1 MNDRNRKI
9 AIIVASILG
18 CGAILYLGGLLGQVF
33 TNYDLWMDSGG
44 MWGQA
49 QIAAPDWN
57 PLVCFINAFTWNGLK
72 AIGLIVGASAALVIY
87 LKVHDKFTS
96 SQYDP
101 RGFTKSKSGTYG
113 TADWMTEKEL
123 KSVLEL
129 TTADKATGMI
139 LGERKGQ
146 LICLPENT
154 RLNRHCAIFGASGTM
169 KSRAVIRN
177 ALFSIIRRG
186 ESALIADPKSEMY
199 SDTAELFR
207 QNGYEVKVLNLVDP
221 LHGDSWNCMSN
232 LNGNTMMA
240 QVLTNVIIGN
250 TSNGKSDHF
259 WDNGEANLLKALVL
273 YTEFDNSLPPERK
286 NLAYVYQLL
295 TRNNEKTLSLMFEQ
309 LPMDHPAKAP
319 YNLFSQSSDTVKSGI
334 ILGLGTRLQVLQNEA
349 VKQLVS
355 FSDIDL
361 TAPGRHK
368 CAYYI
373 ILSDQETS
381 MAFLSSLFFSFLFI
395 KLTRFADLS
404 PEGRCPIPVNLIL
417 DEFNNIGR
425 IGGAPDGSD
434 FCRSLSVIRSR
445 DIRVMLAVQS
455 LGQLQNRYP
464 NNLWAE
470 IIGNCDIQLMLGCTD
485 DVTADYISDRSGD
498 MSIQVDSTM
507 TVKKTV
513 AVAQVIPQYRE
524 TQGQGKRKLLTPDEV
539 LRLPHEEMLVII
551 RGQKMLK
558 LNKFD
563 YTRHPM
569 SREMVRSSI
578 MDYQPQ
584 VRYSPLPQTEPAP
597 TPTKKPRRES
607 RGRKLNRMDT
617 PPGEF

>member
-1 MNDRNRKI
+1 MNERSRKI
-9 AIIVASILG
+9 AIVIAAALGLFALLYLSGILG
-18 CGAILYLGGLLGQVF
+18 QLF
-33 TNYDLWMDSGG
+33 TNYSIWMNTGG
-44 MWGQA
+44 MWGEA
-49 QIAAPDWN
+49 QIKPPDWN
-57 PLVCFINAFTWNGLK
+57 PLVCLGAAFSWNGLK
-72 AIGLIVGASAALVIY
+72 ALLLIVGIGGGIVLYFKLQDRLSGVE
-87 LKVHDKFTS
+87 H
-96 SQYDP
+96 DP
-101 RGFTKSKSGTYG
+101 RGFTKSKTGTYG
-113 TADWMTEKEL
+113 TAGWMTDKEM
-123 KSVLEL
+123 KSVLET
-129 TTADKATGMI
+129 TTADKAKGVI

-146 LICLPENT
+146 LVCLPEDT
-154 RLNRHCAIFGASGTM
+154 RLNRHTVIFGASGTM
-169 KSRAVIRN
+169 KSRAIVRN
-177 ALFSIIRRG
+177 ALFSAIRRG
-186 ESALIADPKSEMY
+186 ESVLISDPKSEMY
-199 SDTAELFR
+199 NDTSELFR
-207 QNGYEVKVLNLVDP
+207 KNGYEVKVLNLVDP
-221 LHGDSWNCMSN
+221 EHGDSWNCMSD
-232 LNGNTMMA
+232 LNGNSMMA

-250 TSNGKSDHF
+250 TSSGKGDHF

-273 YTEFDNSLPPERK
+273 YTEFDKSLPPEK
-286 NLAYVYQLL
+286 KSLAYVYQLL
-295 TRNNEKTLSLMFEQ
+295 THSTDRTLSVMFED
-309 LPMDHPAKAP
+309 LPDEHPAKAP

-349 VKQLVS
+349 VKKLVS

-395 KLTRFADLS
+395 KLTRFADSS
-404 PEGRCPIPVNLIL
+404 PDGRCPVPVNLIL

-470 IIGNCDIQLMLGCTD
+470 IVGNCDIQLMLGCTD
-485 DVTADYISDRSGD
+485 DVTAEYISERSGE
-498 MSIQVDSTM
+498 MSIQINSSM

-513 AVAQVIPQYRE
+513 AVVQVIPQYRE
-524 TQGQGKRKLLTPDEV
+524 MQGHGRRKLLTPDEV
-539 LRLPHEEMLVII
+539 LRLPHDELLVII
-551 RGQKMLK
+551 RGQNILK

-569 SREMVRSSI
+569 SKELLKVSI
-578 MDYQPQ
+578 MDYRP
-584 VRYSPLPQTEPAP
+584 RDTCIPLFQSETVTKP
-597 TPTKKPRRES
+597 TQKPKGKS
-607 RGRKLNRMDT
+607 SGRKLNRSEL
-617 PPGEF
+617 PPKGF

>member
-1 MNDRNRKI
+1 MNERSRKI
-9 AIIVASILG
+9 AIVVASILG
-18 CGAILYLGGLLGQVF
+18 CGALLYLGGLLSQVF
-33 TNYDLWMDSGG
+33 SNYAEWMDSDGI
-44 MWGQA
+44 WGQA

-57 PLVCFINAFTWNGLK
+57 PFVCLKNAFNLNGLK
-72 AIGLIVGASAALVIY
+72 AIALIVGAAAVIFVY
-87 LKVHDKFTS
+87 LKLHDKFSGTV
-96 SQYDP
+96 YDE
-101 RGFTKSKSGTYG
+101 RGFTKSSVGTYG

-129 TTADKATGMI
+129 TTPEKATGMI

-146 LICLPENT
+146 LVCLPEDT

-199 SDTAELFR
+199 ADTAELFR

-221 LHGDSWNCMSN
+221 LHGDSWNCMSD

-273 YTEFDNSLPPERK
+273 YTEFDNSLPSERK
-286 NLAYVYQLL
+286 NLAYVYELL
-295 TRNNEKTLSLMFEQ
+295 TRNTEKTLSLMFEQ
-309 LPMDHPAKAP
+309 LPMGHPARAP

-355 FSDIDL
+355 FSDMDL
-361 TAPGRHK
+361 IAPGRHK

-404 PEGRCPIPVNLIL
+404 PEGRCPVPVNLIL

-470 IIGNCDIQLMLGCTD
+470 IVGNCDIQLMLGCTD
-485 DVTADYISDRSGD
+485 DVTADYISDRSGE
-498 MSIQVDSTM
+498 MCIVVDSTM

-513 AVAQVIPQYRE
+513 AVTQVIPQYRE
-524 TQGQGKRKLLTPDEV
+524 SKGQGKRKLLTPDEV

-551 RGQKMLK
+551 RGQNLLK
-558 LNKFD
+558 LKKFD

-569 SREMVRSSI
+569 SKEMVRTSI
-578 MDYQPQ
+578 MDYNPRFQF
-584 VRYSPLPQTEPAP
+584 VSPSQTEPE
-597 TPTKKPRRES
+597 KPPEEKPKRQT
-607 RGRKLNRMDT
+607 RGRKLSRADS
-617 PPGEF
+617 PPPEF